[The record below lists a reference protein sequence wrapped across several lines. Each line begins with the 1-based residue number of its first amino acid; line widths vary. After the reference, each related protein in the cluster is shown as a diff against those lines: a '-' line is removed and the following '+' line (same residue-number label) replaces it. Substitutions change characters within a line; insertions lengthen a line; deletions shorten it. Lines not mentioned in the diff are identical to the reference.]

1 MVALQFPPSPHFNMD
16 FNTFS
21 KIFDNAAQ
29 EDRLKLALDYMSAQL
44 DAAEK
49 KTQDVEKKRQ
59 DEWEAAKKKRQE
71 IWDAAEK
78 KRQDEWA
85 AEKEEQRVASSTYS
99 NLMNLKQEM
108 DSKTIHRKLQKI
120 VVRH

>member
-1 MVALQFPPSPHFNMD
+1 
-16 FNTFS
+16 
-21 KIFDNAAQ
+21 
-29 EDRLKLALDYMSAQL
+29 LKLALDYMSAQL

-59 DEWEAAKKKRQE
+59 DEWEAAKKKRQEIWDAAEKKRQE